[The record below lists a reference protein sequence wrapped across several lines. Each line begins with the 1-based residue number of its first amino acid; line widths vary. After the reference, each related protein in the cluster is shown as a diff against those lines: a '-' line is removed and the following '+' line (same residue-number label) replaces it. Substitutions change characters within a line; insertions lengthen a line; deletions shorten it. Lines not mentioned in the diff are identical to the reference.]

1 MFDGTFGSILHHF
14 DIFGFKN
21 NVTLKSRSKIIET
34 VVIANGFLL
43 ASIATLILKCT
54 VTLKRE
60 LWVTQGHW
68 R

>member
-21 NVTLKSRSKIIET
+21 NATLKSRSKIIET

-43 ASIATLILKCT
+43 ASYSNFDSKMHCDLEA
-54 VTLKRE
+54 
-60 LWVTQGHW
+60 
-68 R
+68 